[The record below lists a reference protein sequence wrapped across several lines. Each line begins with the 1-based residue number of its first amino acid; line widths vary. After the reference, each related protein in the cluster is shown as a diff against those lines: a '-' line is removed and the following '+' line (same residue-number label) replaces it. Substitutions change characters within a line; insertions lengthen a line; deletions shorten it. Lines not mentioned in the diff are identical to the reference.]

1 MPSIPANT
9 KSATTGITASFTGT
23 EHSHPT
29 PTITVNQSNTAT
41 DAASTT
47 ANVYS
52 SIGTTGAAISTSYDA
67 GTKTLTI
74 GINSFPISFG
84 TTSVATGAHTH
95 TYSKVT
101 GATAGSIGAIAA
113 TGTITIKDNGH
124 THGI

>member
-1 MPSIPANT
+1 MGFRLAAFT
-9 KSATTGITASFTGT
+9 DGIQ
-23 EHSHPT
+23 PNKI
-29 PTITVNQSNTAT
+29 PTIIENNTAT
-41 DAASTT
+41 AAASAT

-52 SIGTTGAAISTSYDA
+52 SIGATGAAISTSYNA
-67 GTKTLTI
+67 ATKTLTI
-74 GINSFPISFG
+74 GVNSFPTSFG

-113 TGTITIKDNGH
+113 TGTITITDNGH